1 MLVETPGAIPWSES
15 FPYQITFT
23 SIAFGFAVW
32 KFGILFSTNYI
43 DVGCNIALVCS
54 KKRWD
59 WRTLSAERDYHGAR
73 PANKP
78 PRSKRWWWLFSYWHC
93 IEKPGELIAQLRF
106 QPAHNGRRN
115 PQYSGGPHSTPPI
128 SVQGMPSLSKGPAN
142 LGRRHLFLISTST
155 GHRPAVFHYRYS
167 CHTVLCECNSPA
179 KKLRRWRWLRVG
191 GWGQG

>member
-54 KKRWD
+54 RKRWD

-106 QPAHNGRRN
+106 QPVHDGRRN
-115 PQYSGGPHSTPPI
+115 PQYSGRSTFDAADFRTRDALALKRPGESRPPPL
-128 SVQGMPSLSKGPAN
+128 VPYQYFHRAPARGFSLS
-142 LGRRHLFLISTST
+142 LFMP
-155 GHRPAVFHYRYS
+155 HRP
-167 CHTVLCECNSPA
+167 
-179 KKLRRWRWLRVG
+179 LRM
-191 GWGQG
+191 QQPC